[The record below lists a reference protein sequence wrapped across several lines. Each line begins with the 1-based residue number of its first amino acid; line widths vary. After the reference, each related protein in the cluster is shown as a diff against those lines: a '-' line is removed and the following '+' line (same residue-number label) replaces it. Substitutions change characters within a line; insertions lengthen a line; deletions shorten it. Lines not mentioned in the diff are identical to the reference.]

1 MSTPHSSAGPRE
13 VPVSVAF
20 LLFVLLLIAAA
31 RVFLRGER
39 RPPVGGDHR
48 TTP

>member
-1 MSTPHSSAGPRE
+1 MSTPRSFAGPRE

-31 RVFLRGER
+31 CLFLRGER
-39 RPPVGGDHR
+39 RPPVGGDQG